1 MSSSHYK
8 LYKQMLSQFTHLGNW
23 GLEKLRNLPEER
35 TELGL
40 EFRCDSNLDG
50 PVSKY
55 HILFINICTGFLG
68 I

>member
-1 MSSSHYK
+1 MSSSNYK
-8 LYKQMLSQFTHLGNW
+8 LYKQMLSQFTHLGNMVR
-23 GLEKLRNLPEER
+23 EVKKLAEER